1 MNHQQQQQGPP
12 PPPRPIPLSTPAS
25 TQNLNG
31 YTGRNLVP
39 NLRQPP
45 SIPRIRFRASEAVSS
60 TPIRFRQPTDLWRPN
75 SLQRHQQNK
84 PPIVIQPLEIDTSG
98 PESPNLSSEDANMSP
113 ASVHTGFTNGHAAA
127 GGNMTGTGPTTN
139 EDCGIREVWAH
150 NLEEEFK
157 TICQIIQTFPFVAMD
172 TEFPGVV
179 ARPIGELLFFV
190 KKKSPFILVFYC
202 IEKIYICF
210 YFLSF
215 RRVQIHS

>member
-1 MNHQQQQQGPP
+1 MPH
-12 PPPRPIPLSTPAS
+12 
-25 TQNLNG
+25 
-31 YTGRNLVP
+31 
-39 NLRQPP
+39 RQPP
-45 SIPRIRFRASEAVSS
+45 SIPRIRFRASEAISS
-60 TPIRFRQPTDLWRPN
+60 TPIRFRQPTNLWTPDALLKKKR
-75 SLQRHQQNK
+75 

-179 ARPIGELLFFV
+179 ARPIGE
-190 KKKSPFILVFYC
+190 FIF
-202 IEKIYICF
+202 KINI
-210 YFLSF
+210 
-215 RRVQIHS
+215 